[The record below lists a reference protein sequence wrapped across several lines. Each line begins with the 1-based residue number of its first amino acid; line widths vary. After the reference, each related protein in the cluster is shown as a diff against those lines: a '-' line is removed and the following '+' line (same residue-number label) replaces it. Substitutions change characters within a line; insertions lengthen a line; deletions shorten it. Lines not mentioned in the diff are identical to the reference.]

1 MGRLWL
7 TMAVVLQAFFLIE
20 TRIERIAWLFSSR
33 AIPFI
38 GLSLS
43 ITVLAVAS
51 VVMPDGIYLH
61 GLDFLP
67 HRVMDGG

>member
-7 TMAVVLQAFFLIE
+7 TMAVVMQAFFLIE
-20 TRIERIAWLFSSR
+20 TRIERIARLFSSR

-51 VVMPDGIYLH
+51 VVMPDRIYLH